1 MKNVLSSIH
10 SLWVQCE
17 NAQSVYVN
25 LLRFSYV
32 GGNYALKGC
41 AIYHFFFYYSVC
53 WSILTLNEISTILL
67 QIFTVSRKC
76 FSIGPILLIHD
87 RGSRGQ
93 RWHALNLTYFSFK
106 GAISNPKNYLSNK
119 ISHPRLCCGIWETGI
134 SNRVCI

>member
-41 AIYHFFFYYSVC
+41 AIYHFFFLLLRLLVYFDPEWNIYYFASD
-53 WSILTLNEISTILL
+53 
-67 QIFTVSRKC
+67 
-76 FSIGPILLIHD
+76 IH
-87 RGSRGQ
+87 
-93 RWHALNLTYFSFK
+93 
-106 GAISNPKNYLSNK
+106 
-119 ISHPRLCCGIWETGI
+119 
-134 SNRVCI
+134 CIQKMLFHWADTTDSW